1 MVETLPSARL
11 SEMIATT
18 PASPCG
24 SCLDECCRVH
34 AHNSLILT

>member
-1 MVETLPSARL
+1 VPFMVETLPSARL

-24 SCLDECCRVH
+24 SCLVLCHGFSEG
-34 AHNSLILT
+34 